1 MEHRSIEIDFDV
13 HKRIEAE
20 RTGFTESANDVLRRL
35 LGIGQAVSASPP
47 PVVEGG
53 RPWTGKGVTL
63 PSGTR
68 LRMDYNGRAIAGV
81 IGDGVWLVEGREFSS
96 PSSAASEL
104 CRTKAGK
111 KTSIDGWKYW
121 QAQRPGDDRW
131 VDIGS
136 LRPEAVRSMQETVN
150 SL

>member
-1 MEHRSIEIDFDV
+1 MEHRSIEIDFEV

-35 LGIGQAVSASPP
+35 LGIGQAVTASPP
-47 PVVEGG
+47 AVAAGG

-81 IGDGVWLVEGREFSS
+81 VGDGIWLVEGREFSS

-131 VDIGS
+131 VDIGR
-136 LRPEAVRSMQETVN
+136 LRPEAVRLMQETIN